1 MYCLFSLVFINLY
14 TRVSIQIT
22 KIIADKD
29 TSETAV
35 QAQVYNVVLDNMNR
49 VQYKASI
56 FKAMKGQIN
65 TELLYS
71 VWC

>member
-65 TELLYS
+65 TELLYY